1 MSCGQLIV
9 MTELRAGARLF
20 RYPQQAGGYA
30 WALTGARITP
40 ASLDKICDQ
49 MMLDG
54 LIDTDEDYER
64 GEYKLWNTSRK

>member
-1 MSCGQLIV
+1 MSCGNFVV

-20 RYPQQAGGYA
+20 RYEQQAGGHV

-49 MMLDG
+49 MLADG
-54 LIDTDEDYER
+54 WLVEGDER
-64 GEYKLWNTSRK
+64 QEYVPWQRSTTR